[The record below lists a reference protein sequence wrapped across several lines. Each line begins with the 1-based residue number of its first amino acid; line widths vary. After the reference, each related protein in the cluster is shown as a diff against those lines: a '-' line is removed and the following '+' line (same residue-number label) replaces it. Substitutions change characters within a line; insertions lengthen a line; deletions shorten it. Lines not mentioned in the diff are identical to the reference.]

1 MGINRLKTKA
11 KDPTDCLFGVQLD
24 GTPFNFPISSGPHWL
39 VCGQSG
45 SGKSVM
51 LNGMLISMIYH
62 STPEELN
69 IIWVN

>member
-24 GTPFNFPISSGPHWL
+24 GTPVHFPISAGPHWL